1 MAIKCPFC
9 SKAHFANERCGV
21 DSEGAL
27 AANLRGATNSATNKA
42 PVATNAATNGAT
54 NEDDVATNAENGSA
68 RTANRR
74 TREAFNAYQR
84 DYMRRRRAKAKNA

>member
-9 SKAHFANERCGV
+9 SKAHFASERCGV

-27 AANLRGATNSATNKA
+27 AANLRGATNKA
-42 PVATNAATNGAT
+42 PVATNEATNSAT
-54 NEDDVATNAENGSA
+54 NKDDVATNAENGSA

>member
-1 MAIKCPFC
+1 M
-9 SKAHFANERCGV
+9 S
-21 DSEGAL
+21 GAASIARPPWL
-27 AANLRGATNSATNKA
+27 QNLRGATNKA
-42 PVATNAATNGAT
+42 PVATNVAT

-74 TREAFNAYQR
+74 AREAFNAYQR